1 MVIKMSNPLRHP
13 RTRSSAKG
21 RVREP
26 PFGPQPAIRCRDLP
40 EIAEPYSKCLSRP
53 SESAGCGT
61 SLDHSHPLLRNLQHR
76 TVDKQHFEKIKTY

>member
-1 MVIKMSNPLRHP
+1 MSNPLRHP
-13 RTRSSAKG
+13 QTRPSARD
-21 RVREP
+21 RVHEF

-61 SLDHSHPLLRNLQHR
+61 SLDHCHTLLRNLQHR
-76 TVDKQHFEKIKTY
+76 TVDKQHFVKIKAY